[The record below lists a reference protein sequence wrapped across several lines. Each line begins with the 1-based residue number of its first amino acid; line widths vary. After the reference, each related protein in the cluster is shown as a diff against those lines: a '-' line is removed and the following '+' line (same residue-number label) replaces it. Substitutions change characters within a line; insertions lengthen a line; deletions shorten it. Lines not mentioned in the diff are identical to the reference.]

1 MYLNKIL
8 EIIQEK
14 LVKKD
19 DVRKEIQ
26 NSMRTVLRLS
36 KRAIFQI
43 HKLKLEEATIELRK
57 ARNIL
62 SKIES
67 LPCDYAD
74 LKYMGLVDSAFEEY
88 AEAQIYLHLVT
99 EDRFVSNKELN
110 VPSVSY
116 VLGLA
121 DVIGEIRRF
130 VLDSLR
136 KGETKKAE
144 KSLELM
150 ETIYFELTNLD
161 EANILIAGLRR
172 KCDVSRRLVEAT
184 RGDVTLEVRRNHL
197 EKKITELRKNLVSSI
212 DK

>member
-1 MYLNKIL
+1 MHLNKIL

-43 HKLKLEEATIELRK
+43 HKLKLEEATIDLRK

-67 LPCDYAD
+67 LPGDYTD

-88 AEAQIYLHLVT
+88 AEAQIYLHLIKD
-99 EDRFVSNKELN
+99 DRFVSNEELN

-144 KSLELM
+144 KNLELM
-150 ETIYFELTNLD
+150 EKIYFELTNLD
-161 EANILIAGLRR
+161 EANLLIAGLRR